1 MLFHQLP
8 AVHGDA
14 VRSQRLVYAQPVL
27 PRAAIPL
34 VLLVCWKGDEGMHK
48 IVVQPGQTLW
58 SIASRA
64 EPSAD
69 PRLVVQEIMTANAL
83 TGPAIV
89 AGELLWIPR

>member
-27 PRAAIPL
+27 PRPAIPL

-48 IVVQPGQTLW
+48 IAAQRVVGTGTVQR
-58 SIASRA
+58 IKA
-64 EPSAD
+64 EM
-69 PRLVVQEIMTANAL
+69 VV
-83 TGPAIV
+83 GV
-89 AGELLWIPR
+89 

>member
-27 PRAAIPL
+27 PRAIPL

-48 IVVQPGQTLW
+48 IATRFDA
-58 SIASRA
+58 IAA
-64 EPSAD
+64 
-69 PRLVVQEIMTANAL
+69 
-83 TGPAIV
+83 
-89 AGELLWIPR
+89 